1 MLKKICSVILCI
13 AMLLC
18 VAACG
23 GGGDPTVEE
32 VSNPEPSSSAPP
44 EPTYYVNSLTG
55 VKNLSEEQKD
65 LRPVAIMINNIN
77 VAQGV
82 QTGVQK
88 ADIVYETEVEG
99 GITRLLA
106 VYKDI
111 SAIDAVGTIRSARY
125 PYIELALG
133 HDAVYIHH
141 GMDYT
146 YAKPYLSS
154 SGVAAINIGS
164 PYAYREKNGLASE
177 HTLYSDGEKIKT
189 AIDAKKFRNT
199 TTNNNNFANFTEE
212 DEKVVPADGGAVT
225 ATVKFSSYATS
236 IFTYNA
242 DTGLYTK
249 NTKGKTNKDY
259 KSGESYDFKNVF
271 VLATS
276 ISYYPDNKHRKVALS
291 SGSGYY
297 VSEGGYQAITWQKG
311 SGSASFKFYAADG
324 SELKVNAGNSY
335 VCLHNKEFAPK
346 FEAPV
351 PETSTTVQ

>member
-1 MLKKICSVILCI
+1 MFKKICSVILCI
-13 AMLLC
+13 ALILC
-18 VAACG
+18 LSACG
-23 GGGDPTVEE
+23 GKDPTVEE

-111 SAIDAVGTIRSARY
+111 STIDAVGTIRSARY

-177 HTLYSDGEKIKT
+177 HTLYSDSEKIVS
-189 AIDAKKFRNT
+189 AIEAKKFTNT
-199 TTNNNNFANFTEE
+199 TTKSDNFANFTTG
-212 DEKVVPADGGAVT
+212 DETIVPADGGAVT

-242 DTGLYTK
+242 QTGLYTK

-259 KSGESYDFKNVF
+259 KSGEAYDFKNVF
-271 VLATS
+271 VLATT
-276 ISYYPDNKHRKVALS
+276 ISYYPDNKHRKIALN

-311 SGSASFKFYAADG
+311 EGSASFKFFASDG

-335 VCLHNKEFAPK
+335 VCLHNKEFSPS
-346 FEAPV
+346 FEAPT
-351 PETSTTVQ
+351 PDSSATAQ